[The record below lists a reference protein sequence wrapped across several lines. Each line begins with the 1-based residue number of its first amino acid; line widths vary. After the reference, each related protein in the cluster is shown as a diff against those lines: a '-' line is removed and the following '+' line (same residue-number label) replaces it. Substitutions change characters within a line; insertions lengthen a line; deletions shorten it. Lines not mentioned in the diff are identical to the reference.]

1 MKENENMSGKA
12 VFGLCCCMRAFS
24 GCGEWGLLLSVVLA
38 LLIAVAFPVVEA
50 QALVSGAS
58 VVGAHE
64 LSCPEACGIS
74 GPGIEPMS
82 PSLAGRFLTTG
93 PLGKS
98 KKTTF

>member
-1 MKENENMSGKA
+1 MGTTFKCGARASYCSG
-12 VFGLCCCMRAFS
+12 FP
-24 GCGEWGLLLSVVLA
+24 CGG
-38 LLIAVAFPVVEA
+38 A

-82 PSLAGRFLTTG
+82 LSLAGRFLTTG